1 MKERNIEIAKML
13 GWVYIP
19 EDDIS
24 SFVHNNKSIG
34 RNKVI
39 EGNVIDTCCCESFV
53 KDPQERD
60 NSIEL
65 YGCKVFDVSE
75 FEYSLDFDKDWNL
88 LMKAVEFIEAQPE
101 VFVDCQWD
109 FLNDCFFSGVLCKN
123 IKGHFCYHTAQTRI
137 EAIFETVHEYAKELN
152 NPHKTA
158 AINIIIIQ

>member
-19 EDDIS
+19 ESDKS
-24 SFVHNNKSIG
+24 SFVYAERTIG
-34 RNKVI
+34 RNQVTEK
-39 EGNVIDTCCCESFV
+39 NVVETHHCELFV
-53 KDPQERD
+53 KNPQERD
-60 NSIEL
+60 SIKL
-65 YGCKVFDVSE
+65 YDYKVYDVE
-75 FEYSLDFDKDWNL
+75 EYSYQLEFDKDWNL

-101 VFVDCQWD
+101 VVVDCQKD
-109 FLNDCFFSGVLCKN
+109 FLNDCFFSRVLCKN
-123 IKGHFCYHTAQTRI
+123 VKGHFCYHTAQTRM